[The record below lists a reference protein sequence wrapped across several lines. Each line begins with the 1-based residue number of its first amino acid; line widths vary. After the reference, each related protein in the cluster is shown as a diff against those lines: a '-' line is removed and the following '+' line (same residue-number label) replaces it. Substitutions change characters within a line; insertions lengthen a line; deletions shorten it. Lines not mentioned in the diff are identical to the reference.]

1 MKGKFKG
8 ARTVAFPIVVLLLS
22 LFWYF
27 WQKRKLLQ
35 QEMIA
40 LQADDRLLYA
50 SNTRLPQIALT
61 FDDGPYP
68 PHTSEILAILQKY
81 GVKATFFCIGQSIVA
96 HPDIVKEAYAAGHL
110 IANHSWSHANMSA
123 LSSSRIISEITWTS
137 EAIEQIIGVKP
148 RFFRPPYGA
157 FNSQVLKQADRLG
170 LTTVIWDVRATDWSR
185 PGVDLIISRILNRST
200 QGSIILLHDGRGDRS
215 QTVAA
220 LPPIIEGL
228 QQRGFSFVTLEQM
241 MMGLDSA
248 LPMIRREKDSA
259 WKDLFVQLLV
269 RFKKSPSHSS
279 TAEGYSGVEEADELS
294 LWTASGSHHR

>member
-8 ARTVAFPIVVLLLS
+8 VRTVAFPVVVLLLS

-27 WQKRKLLQ
+27 WQKRRLLR

-61 FDDGPYP
+61 FDDGPYL

-110 IANHSWSHANMSA
+110 IANHSWSHTNMSA
-123 LSSSRIISEITWTS
+123 LSRPRIISEIARTS
-137 EAIEQIIGVKP
+137 EAIEQVIGVKP
-148 RFFRPPYGA
+148 SFFRPPYGA
-157 FNSQVLKQADRLG
+157 FNSQVLKQADRFG
-170 LTTVIWDVRATDWSR
+170 LTTIIWDVRATDWSR
-185 PGVDLIISRILNRST
+185 PGVDLISGRILSRST
-200 QGSIILLHDGRGDRS
+200 HGSIILLHDGRGDRS

-220 LPPIIEGL
+220 LPAIIEGL

-248 LPMIRREKDSA
+248 LPMVRGEKDSA

-279 TAEGYSGVEEADELS
+279 TEGFSGVREADELS